1 MVPDALRLKILDGY
15 IAGDDHI
22 GAVLSMFCYETEKV
36 CVIDASHQCA
46 VLIIAVMSVRDDW
59 KDDQIEFVMRWQA
72 QIKRFLPHRH
82 YKL

>member
-22 GAVLSMFCYETEKV
+22 GAVLSMFCYECRKKV
-36 CVIDASHQCA
+36 CVIDASSMCCSDYLGY
-46 VLIIAVMSVRDDW
+46 VGEDDW

-72 QIKRFLPHRH
+72 QIKKISTAPAL
-82 YKL
+82 